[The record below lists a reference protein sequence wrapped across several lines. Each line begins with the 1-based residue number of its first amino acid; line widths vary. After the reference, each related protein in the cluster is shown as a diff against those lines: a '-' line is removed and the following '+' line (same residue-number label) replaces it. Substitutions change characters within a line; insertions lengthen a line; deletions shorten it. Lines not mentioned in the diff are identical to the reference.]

1 MESQESRFFFF
12 IKETDSTSYLV
23 SNPSQLNPYCAQ
35 LHLLIKANMIKAPTH
50 HLLHPNA
57 D

>member
-12 IKETDSTSYLV
+12 KETDSTSYLV